1 MNTSHISQPENY
13 KTNNWKMRRQ
23 PTPAA
28 AMSYNIVL
36 HYKTCHINKLYSSSR
51 TQNLK
56 YFKNQT
62 SLRYVLNIR
71 LSLKIFINFIVSD
84 IGGCWLTD
92 FGLAMKVTLN
102 WNFQLHWDV
111 KISNIKKFFFRLF
124 TKKKIMKKTPHLL
137 IRLCLSCVVCLY
149 WYNNEIE
156 FTTKFMADNLSSV
169 YGSPIYI
176 LVLNC
181 NIESTEKSSD
191 GYQQPNICR
200 KKGKLW
206 QFMFWL
212 FTERT

>member
-84 IGGCWLTD
+84 IGGCRLTD
-92 FGLAMKVTLN
+92 LGLEMKATSQQFSVTLSEMLRMWDN
-102 WNFQLHWDV
+102 NCLLGSNF
-111 KISNIKKFFFRLF
+111 R
-124 TKKKIMKKTPHLL
+124 KTYTNYL
-137 IRLCLSCVVCLY
+137 
-149 WYNNEIE
+149 
-156 FTTKFMADNLSSV
+156 
-169 YGSPIYI
+169 IYI
-176 LVLNC
+176 LYSNRKYMRIFMHGLVFLLCQTWAKRNKNIKRQNINVAGLVINVGSVKDREMVLVRGRLH
-181 NIESTEKSSD
+181 I
-191 GYQQPNICR
+191 
-200 KKGKLW
+200 
-206 QFMFWL
+206 L
-212 FTERT
+212 FSYVVPSCSWT